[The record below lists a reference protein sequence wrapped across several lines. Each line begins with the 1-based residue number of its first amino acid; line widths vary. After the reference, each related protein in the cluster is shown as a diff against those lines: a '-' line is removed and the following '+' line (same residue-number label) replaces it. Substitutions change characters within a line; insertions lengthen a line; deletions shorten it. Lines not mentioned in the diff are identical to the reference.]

1 LKSRRSIRFSTMK
14 FLPLLLA
21 SLLILFGPT
30 LQTLPAQTATGPLIA
45 QTSSDHQ
52 VWVNTATGVYPGT
65 RWYGKTK
72 QGKYMSEKDAKAAG
86 FRPAKNGQ

>member
-1 LKSRRSIRFSTMK
+1 MK
-14 FLPLLLA
+14 FLQLLLA
-21 SLLILFGPT
+21 SLFILFGPT

-52 VWVNTATGVYPGT
+52 VWVNTATGVYHYAGT

-72 QGKYMSEKDAKAAG
+72 QGKYMREKDAKAAG